1 MVLVALAVLMIL
13 LQGCAAMQEHFAS
26 VTETPARTPGKL
38 DASVYETGI
47 LLVKAEMIGKDL
59 FGKHSYNITAA
70 SLATASD
77 PEQVKR
83 VGNFADG
90 LIVFSDLPPGDYA
103 VVRVDGWRN
112 TGNGMATLKMP
123 VPLDPMHTITIEAG
137 DAKYF
142 GKVTCRDAREGRVGR
157 SQWVAEWSEDGEE
170 EALAWEELRDEYSTS
185 MWVPTII
192 ARMKSARGQTN

>member
-1 MVLVALAVLMIL
+1 
-13 LQGCAAMQEHFAS
+13 
-26 VTETPARTPGKL
+26 
-38 DASVYETGI
+38 
-47 LLVKAEMIGKDL
+47 
-59 FGKHSYNITAA
+59 
-70 SLATASD
+70 
-77 PEQVKR
+77 
-83 VGNFADG
+83 
-90 LIVFSDLPPGDYA
+90 
-103 VVRVDGWRN
+103 
-112 TGNGMATLKMP
+112 MATLKMP